1 MPATKR
7 NPLIGHRSGDFLV
20 LLPLIRYLLHKSYS
34 LLTGLYCSAVMKN
47 TILLID
53 DEPRFC
59 QSLTFLLEAEGF
71 LVDAVH
77 SGHEGESALQEGV
90 YHGVILDMGLP
101 DMPGTV
107 LARHIVQQY
116 PETAVIIL
124 TGENDAE
131 KGLAAFRL
139 GVFDYLVKPCD
150 PDHLTRILH
159 RALEQKLSE
168 RNLRDA
174 YDIINFSPAIAFL
187 WLKEE
192 GWPVEFVSENVVS
205 LCGYSA
211 GDFISGQISY
221 VEIIHAEDRNRVTG
235 EVRQAEKD
243 PQVEFFQH
251 APYRIVTRDGQ
262 VKWVEANTSL
272 KRDGRGVIS
281 HYQGIVLD
289 ITRRKRDEEI
299 LRRSKQQWEKTFDAI
314 PALIILQDKKMRIL
328 RANRAAIDFFQ
339 TGYRDILG
347 KHCYQLFRH
356 SEVPCDDC
364 PILETLSDACSH
376 TRIIEHTL
384 WNRFFQVTSSPV
396 IGEHGRI
403 THLVYTAKDVT
414 EQKHLEEHLLQAHKM
429 EAIGT
434 LAGGI
439 AHDFNNLLTVIL
451 GSAEISKY
459 GLKTGKDPGEN
470 LDQIVKA
477 GRRASQLVKQLLAFS
492 RKSEHKLQPFE
503 PYLIVKEA
511 VKMLR
516 SSFPATVSIKET
528 IEGESGIVVADPTR
542 IYQIVVELCTNA
554 LHAMKNE
561 KGMLTVELR
570 RRHLETKDI
579 PEQGVKAGS
588 FVVLSVRDTGSGM
601 DQITQHRVFDP
612 YYTTKEVGSGSG
624 LGLAVLHGIV
634 RDYHGMIR
642 VESVPGTGTVVEV
655 FIPSLKDEQ
664 APSVRTDEKISGS
677 EQILLVDD
685 ESSIVSVQKIA
696 LESLGYYVTVTT
708 DSVEAWETLQ
718 QQPGRFD
725 LLITDQTMPRLS
737 GIELAEKVLA
747 LRPGFPIILCTGYS
761 ALVSEQDALAIGIR
775 RFVAKPVVGYELGRA
790 VREILDQPVS

>member
-1 MPATKR
+1 
-7 NPLIGHRSGDFLV
+7 
-20 LLPLIRYLLHKSYS
+20 
-34 LLTGLYCSAVMKN
+34 MKK

-59 QSLTFLLEAEGF
+59 QSLIFLLEAEGF
-71 LVDAVH
+71 HVDAVH
-77 SGHEGESALQEGV
+77 SGREGESVLRETF

-107 LARHIVQQY
+107 LARHIVKQY

-139 GVFDYLVKPCD
+139 GVFDYLIKPCD

-174 YDIINFSPAIAFL
+174 YDIINLSPATAFL
-187 WLKEE
+187 WRKEE
-192 GWPVEFVSENVVS
+192 GWPVVFVSENVIS

-211 GDFISGQISY
+211 GEFISGKVSY
-221 VEIIHAEDRNRVTG
+221 VGIIHPEDRSRVAA
-235 EVRQAEKD
+235 EVRRAEKD
-243 PQVEFFQH
+243 PQAEFFRH
-251 APYRIVTRDGQ
+251 APYRILTRDGQ
-262 VKWVEANTSL
+262 VKWVEDSTSL
-272 KRDGRGVIS
+272 KRDGRGRIS

-314 PALIILQDKKMRIL
+314 PALIILLDKKMRIL
-328 RANRAAIDFFQ
+328 RANRAAVDFFQ

-347 KHCYQLFRH
+347 KHCYQLFRQ
-356 SEVPCDDC
+356 SDEPCVDC
-364 PILETLSDACSH
+364 PILETLSDACNH

-414 EQKHLEEHLLQAHKM
+414 EQKRLEEHLLQAHKM

-459 GLKTGKDPGEN
+459 GLKTGMDPGEN

-516 SSFPATVSIKET
+516 SSFPATVSIKEN
-528 IEGESGIVVADPTR
+528 IESGGGIVVADPTR

-554 LHAMKNE
+554 LHAMEKE
-561 KGMLTVELR
+561 KGVLTVGLR
-570 RRHLETKDI
+570 RRELETKDI

-588 FVVLSVRDTGSGM
+588 FVVLSVRDTGTGM
-601 DQITQHRVFDP
+601 DQITLHRVFDP

-624 LGLAVLHGIV
+624 LGLAVLHGII
-634 RDYHGMIR
+634 RDYHGMVR
-642 VESVPGTGTVVEV
+642 VESIPGIGTVVEV
-655 FIPSLKDEQ
+655 FIPSLKDEE
-664 APSVRTDEKISGS
+664 APSVGSAEKISGS
-677 EQILLVDD
+677 EHILLVDD

-696 LESLGYYVTVTT
+696 LESLGYHVTITT

-718 QQPGRFD
+718 QEPNRFD
-725 LLITDQTMPRLS
+725 LLITDQTMPRLT
-737 GIELAEKVLA
+737 GIELATKILA
-747 LRPGFPIILCTGYS
+747 QQPGFPIILCTGYS
-761 ALVSEQDALAIGIR
+761 ALVSEQDALALGIR

-790 VREILDQPVS
+790 VREVLDLPVS

>member
-1 MPATKR
+1 MR
-7 NPLIGHRSGDFLV
+7 VSRLCSF
-20 LLPLIRYLLHKSYS
+20 
-34 LLTGLYCSAVMKN
+34 GLMKK

-59 QSLTFLLEAEGF
+59 RSLSLLLEAEGF
-71 LVDAVH
+71 CVNAVH
-77 SGHEGESALQEGV
+77 SGRKGESALRETD

-101 DMPGTV
+101 DMSGTV
-107 LARHIVQQY
+107 LARHIVERY

-139 GVFDYLVKPCD
+139 GVFDYLIKPCD
-150 PDHLTRILH
+150 PEHLIRILH
-159 RALEQKLSE
+159 RALQQKHSE

-174 YDIINFSPAIAFL
+174 YDIINLSPAIAFL
-187 WLKEE
+187 WRKED
-192 GWPVEFVSENVVS
+192 GWPVEFVSENVIA

-211 GDFISGQISY
+211 GDFISGKISY
-221 VEIIHAEDRNRVTG
+221 VKLIHPEDRGRVAA
-235 EVRQAEKD
+235 ELQQAEKD
-243 PQVEFFQH
+243 PQMEFFRH
-251 APYRIVTRDGQ
+251 APYRIITRDGR
-262 VKWVEANTSL
+262 VRWVEYSTSL
-272 KRDGRGVIS
+272 KRDSRGAIS

-339 TGYRDILG
+339 TGYRDLLG

-356 SEVPCDDC
+356 SDEPCEDC

-396 IGEHGRI
+396 IGEQGRI

-414 EQKHLEEHLLQAHKM
+414 EQKRLEEHLLQAHKM

-451 GSAEISKY
+451 GSAEVGKY
-459 GLKTGKDPGEN
+459 GLKAGMDPGDN

-477 GRRASQLVKQLLAFS
+477 GKRASQLVKQLLAFS
-492 RKSEHKLQPFE
+492 RTSEHKLQSFE

-516 SSFPATVSIKET
+516 SSFPATIAIKEV
-528 IEGESGIVVADPTR
+528 IDSDSGMIIADPTR
-542 IYQIVVELCTNA
+542 VYQIVVELCTNA
-554 LHAMKNE
+554 LHAMEHE
-561 KGMLTVELR
+561 KGVLTVELR
-570 RRHLETKDI
+570 RRHLEAGDI
-579 PEQGVKAGS
+579 PEQGVKPGS

-601 DQITQHRVFDP
+601 DQRTLHRVFDP
-612 YYTTKEVGSGSG
+612 YYTTKEVGKGSG
-624 LGLAVLHGIV
+624 LGLAVLHGII

-642 VESVPGTGTVVEV
+642 VESVPGTGTVVQV
-655 FIPSLKDEQ
+655 FIPSLKGEAAPPVGSGEQ
-664 APSVRTDEKISGS
+664 FEGS
-677 EQILLVDD
+677 ERIMLIDD
-685 ESSIVSVQKIA
+685 ESSIVSVQKVA
-696 LESLGYYVTVTT
+696 LESLGYHVTTTT
-708 DSVEAWETLQ
+708 DSVDAWEILQ
-718 QQPGRFD
+718 QQPEQFD
-725 LLITDQTMPRLS
+725 LLITDQTMPGLT
-737 GIELAEKVLA
+737 GIELAQKVLA
-747 LRPGFPIILCTGYS
+747 LRPEFPIILCTGYS

-790 VREILDQPVS
+790 VREVLDRADS

>member
-1 MPATKR
+1 
-7 NPLIGHRSGDFLV
+7 
-20 LLPLIRYLLHKSYS
+20 
-34 LLTGLYCSAVMKN
+34 MKK

-59 QSLTFLLEAEGF
+59 QSLILLLEAEGF
-71 LVDAVH
+71 HVDAVY
-77 SGHEGESALQEGV
+77 SGREGESALQETF

-107 LARHIVQQY
+107 LARHIVKQY

-139 GVFDYLVKPCD
+139 GVFDYLIKPCD

-159 RALEQKLSE
+159 RALEQRLSE

-174 YDIINFSPAIAFL
+174 YDIINLSPAIAFL
-187 WLKEE
+187 WRKEE
-192 GWPVEFVSENVVS
+192 GLPVEFVSENVVS

-211 GDFISGQISY
+211 GEFISGEISY
-221 VEIIHAEDRNRVTG
+221 VGIIHPEDRSRVAA
-235 EVRQAEKD
+235 EVQRAERD
-243 PQVEFFQH
+243 PQTEFFRH

-262 VKWVEANTSL
+262 VKWVEDSTSL
-272 KRDGRGVIS
+272 KRDGRGRIS

-314 PALIILQDKKMRIL
+314 PALIILLDKKMRIL
-328 RANRAAIDFFQ
+328 RANRAAVDFFQ
-339 TGYRDILG
+339 IGYRDMLG
-347 KHCYQLFRH
+347 KHCYQLFRQRD
-356 SEVPCDDC
+356 EPCDDC
-364 PILETLSDACSH
+364 PILETLSDACNH
-376 TRIIEHTL
+376 TRIIEHKL

-414 EQKHLEEHLLQAHKM
+414 EQKRLEEHLLQAHKM

-459 GLKTGKDPGEN
+459 GLKTGMDLSEN

-516 SSFPATVSIKET
+516 SSFPATVSIKEN
-528 IEGESGIVVADPTR
+528 IEAGGAIVVADPTR

-554 LHAMKNE
+554 LHAMENE
-561 KGMLTVELR
+561 KGVLTVGLR

-579 PEQGVKAGS
+579 LEQGVKAGT
-588 FVVLSVRDTGSGM
+588 FVVLSVRDTGTGM
-601 DQITQHRVFDP
+601 DQITLHRVFDP

-624 LGLAVLHGIV
+624 LGLAVLHGII

-642 VESVPGTGTVVEV
+642 VESAPGIGTVVEV
-655 FIPSLKDEQ
+655 FIPSLKDEK
-664 APSVRTDEKISGS
+664 APSAGSAEKISGS
-677 EQILLVDD
+677 EHILLVDD

-696 LESLGYYVTVTT
+696 LESLGYHVTITT

-718 QQPGRFD
+718 QEPDRFD
-725 LLITDQTMPRLS
+725 LLITDQTMPHLT
-737 GIELAEKVLA
+737 GIELATKILS

-761 ALVSEQDALAIGIR
+761 ALVSEQDALALGIR
-775 RFVAKPVVGYELGRA
+775 RFVAKPVVGYELGRV
-790 VREILDQPVS
+790 VREVLDLPVS